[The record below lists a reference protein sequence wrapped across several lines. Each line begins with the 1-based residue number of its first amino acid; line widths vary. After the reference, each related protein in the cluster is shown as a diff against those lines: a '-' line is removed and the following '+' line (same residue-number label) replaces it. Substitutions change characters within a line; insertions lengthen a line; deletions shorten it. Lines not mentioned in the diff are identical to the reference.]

1 MEKKKKKEK
10 VITVGDV
17 EFKVLFGGLLPQI
30 SDEEYQR
37 FKASIKEMGVLVP
50 MLTDEDRDI
59 IDRICNF
66 PGHMFD
72 VNNYFRQN
80 LLSRNNS
87 FVFHD
92 LPFRKIMKISK
103 SIIDVSHY
111 NACVYVSPIKK
122 LAHFFSALPVFFLTN
137 GRQIC

>member
-59 IDRICNF
+59 IDRIWT
-66 PGHMFD
+66 
-72 VNNYFRQN
+72 FRAICSTSITISAKICSAVITR
-80 LLSRNNS
+80 LSS
-87 FVFHD
+87 MTY
-92 LPFRKIMKISK
+92 LSGK
-103 SIIDVSHY
+103 
-111 NACVYVSPIKK
+111 
-122 LAHFFSALPVFFLTN
+122 
-137 GRQIC
+137 